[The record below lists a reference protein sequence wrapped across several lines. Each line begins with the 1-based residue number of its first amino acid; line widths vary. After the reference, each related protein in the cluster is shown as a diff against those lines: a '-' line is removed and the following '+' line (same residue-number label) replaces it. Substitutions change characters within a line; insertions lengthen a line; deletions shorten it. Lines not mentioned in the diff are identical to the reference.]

1 MYNSVHFTKG
11 ETKKERCRYANL
23 KKSYLMSRMKLVV
36 LSGGVGKQVSRCRCA
51 ACGNKVL

>member
-36 LSGGVGKQVSRCRCA
+36 LSGGVGNRYQDA
-51 ACGNKVL
+51 GVLLVEMRF